1 MPEDNR
7 NKESWQINGLKKLKF
22 YDDYLEY
29 KGQRIDFNNI
39 KSVEFTSTAT
49 KHSINFIPT
58 GTSYESILYLILLSG
73 KQVHIKQE
81 SRFWGR
87 DSEKEY
93 SEAIW
98 KASEIISI
106 TTFNSRLEPFEK
118 DFNEKGFFKVDQFQ
132 INKNGDLFKN
142 KNLLFNI
149 NDKDIKVS
157 LGPFQIYIS
166 QSRKGFSRILG
177 AKEYL
182 IPIHIDRDCILY
194 MLKNFLGYSFKDTHV
209 REKVIDRRTI
219 FFHAILK
226 LSAKIAKADGHVSI
240 DEIKVFK
247 EYFDFDKYGIKDAGK
262 IFDQSV
268 NSSERVEDIAKAIFS
283 SVGDNRELLE
293 YIVIGLLQI
302 AGADGI
308 FHYNEIKLLD
318 KIIEIFDFSEREKE
332 GLFALFGIED
342 KADQDNEGPRGG
354 TFEDPIHV
362 EKAVYFRIL
371 NLEPGAT
378 TEEIKSAY
386 RVLARKHH
394 PDVLHSKGIPTSEIK
409 KSENILKMINEAY
422 SQLIPKNSIN

>member
-1 MPEDNR
+1 MPEDTR
-7 NKESWQINGLKKLKF
+7 NKEAWQINGLKKLQF

-29 KGQRIDFNNI
+29 KNQRIDFNNI
-39 KSVEFTSTAT
+39 KSVQFTSTAT
-49 KHSINFIPT
+49 KHSINFVPT
-58 GTSYESILYLILLSG
+58 GTSYESVLYLILTNG
-73 KQVHIKQE
+73 NRVQIKQE
-81 SRFWGR
+81 SSFWGGA
-87 DSEKEY
+87 SEKEH

-106 TTFNSRLEPFEK
+106 TTFNSRLETFEK
-118 DFNEKGFFKVDQFQ
+118 EFNEKGFFRIDAFQ

-177 AKEYL
+177 SKEYL
-182 IPIHIDRDCILY
+182 IPIYTDRDCILY

-219 FFHAILK
+219 FFHSILK
-226 LSAKIAKADGHVSI
+226 LSAKIAKADGHVSPE
-240 DEIKVFK
+240 EIKVFK
-247 EYFDFDKYGIKDAGK
+247 EYFDFEKYGIKDAGE
-262 IFDQSV
+262 IFDQSA
-268 NSSERVEDIAKAIFS
+268 NNSERVEDISKAIYS
-283 SVGDNRELLE
+283 SVGNNRELLE

-302 AGADGI
+302 AGADGV
-308 FHYNEIKLLD
+308 FHYNEIKLLNE
-318 KIIEIFDFSEREKE
+318 IIEIFGFSEREKD
-332 GLFALFGIED
+332 GLFAIFGIEG
-342 KADQDNEGPRGG
+342 KTDQDDEGPSGEQL
-354 TFEDPIHV
+354 EDPIHI

-371 NLEPGAT
+371 NIEPGAT

-386 RVLARKHH
+386 RFLARKHH

-422 SQLIPKNSIN
+422 NQLIPKK